1 MTAPTERPAL
11 NRGRVVAA
19 ALDIVDREGVRGLTM
34 RALGRELGVD
44 PMAAYH
50 HVPNKEAILDG
61 VVEAVWAEVDPP
73 PRSDRP
79 WEEQLVAVARAIRA
93 ALARHPNALPL
104 MASRPNMSLPGFE
117 VVDHVLGVLL
127 DAGLA
132 PKDALELVNAA
143 GEFLLGHALA
153 ETSPPLAGG
162 DADIL
167 DAVSDVGDD
176 GRLPH
181 LRRVLDQVDISQVT
195 MDTIF
200 EAGIASLVAGVR
212 QRLGA

>member
-1 MTAPTERPAL
+1 MTPPDGRPAL
-11 NRGRVVAA
+11 SRRRVVAA
-19 ALDIVDREGVRGLTM
+19 ALEIVDREGVRGLTM

-73 PRSDRP
+73 PPSDLP
-79 WEEQLVAVARAIRA
+79 WQQQLVEVARSIRA
-93 ALARHPNALPL
+93 TLARHPNALPL
-104 MASRPNMSLPGFE
+104 MASRPNVSVPGFE
-117 VVDHVLGVLL
+117 VVDHVLGVML

-132 PKDALELVNAA
+132 PEDALALVNAA

-153 ETSPPLAGG
+153 ETGPPLAGG
-162 DADIL
+162 DDDIL
-167 DAVSDVGDD
+167 DAVSDVDRD

-181 LRRVLDQVDISQVT
+181 LRRVLAEVDLSRVT
-195 MDTIF
+195 SDAIF
-200 EAGIASLVAGVR
+200 EAGVASLVAGAQ
-212 QRLGA
+212 QRLGV